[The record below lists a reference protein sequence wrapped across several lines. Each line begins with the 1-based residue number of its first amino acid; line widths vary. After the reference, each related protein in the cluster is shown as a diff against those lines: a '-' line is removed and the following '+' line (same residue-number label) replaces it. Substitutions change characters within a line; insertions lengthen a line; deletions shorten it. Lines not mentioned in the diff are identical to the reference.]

1 MSDEKAWQKMRELAM
16 QNPFY
21 NMVFFDKFQNADP
34 EKVLDYNLLKELGDT
49 DIIGEAT
56 LSQLLDEINT

>member
-1 MSDEKAWQKMRELAM
+1 MRELAM

-21 NMVFFDKFQNADP
+21 NMVFSGMFQNADP

-49 DIIGEAT
+49 DIIGEAA